1 MENKPKTL
9 QEAKNIFEKLKT
21 GPKSVLFSEEKLD
34 KRLLKML
41 KKSSYGKDNLLLK
54 LINLV
59 ENDIDQINKTN
70 QIPTRTD
77 YVEKREID
85 RMTLYNFDGSFQ
97 LVHADV
103 ANLDFLGKSA
113 TVPRYSLLAVDLY
126 SSKVYVYPMRSRK
139 QILQRLN
146 QFHDEIKNKRKKR
159 NMRLQVDNEFQQVKI
174 KDLNDKY
181 NVEKFSTSVRRG
193 KAFVAEQKIR

>member
-34 KRLLKML
+34 KRLLKKL

-85 RMTLYNFDGSFQ
+85 RSTLVSI
-97 LVHADV
+97 
-103 ANLDFLGKSA
+103 S
-113 TVPRYSLLAVDLY
+113 
-126 SSKVYVYPMRSRK
+126 PMRSGK
-139 QILQRLN
+139 QILQKLN
-146 QFHDEIKNKRKKR
+146 QFCDEIKSKRKTIDTQ
-159 NMRLQVDNEFQQVKI
+159 LQVDNEFQQVKI
-174 KDLNDKY
+174 KYLNDK
-181 NVEKFSTSVRRG
+181 
-193 KAFVAEQKIR
+193 

>member
-21 GPKSVLFSEEKLD
+21 DPKSVLFSEEKID
-34 KRLLKML
+34 KRLLKKL

-77 YVEKREID
+77 YVEKRKIID
-85 RMTLYNFDGSFQ
+85 RPCIALMVPFSL
-97 LVHADV
+97 
-103 ANLDFLGKSA
+103 FLLMSP
-113 TVPRYSLLAVDLY
+113 T
-126 SSKVYVYPMRSRK
+126 
-139 QILQRLN
+139 
-146 QFHDEIKNKRKKR
+146 
-159 NMRLQVDNEFQQVKI
+159 
-174 KDLNDKY
+174 
-181 NVEKFSTSVRRG
+181 
-193 KAFVAEQKIR
+193 

>member
-59 ENDIDQINKTN
+59 ENNIDQINKTN

-85 RMTLYNFDGSFQ
+85 
-97 LVHADV
+97 
-103 ANLDFLGKSA
+103 
-113 TVPRYSLLAVDLY
+113 
-126 SSKVYVYPMRSRK
+126 
-139 QILQRLN
+139 
-146 QFHDEIKNKRKKR
+146 
-159 NMRLQVDNEFQQVKI
+159 
-174 KDLNDKY
+174 
-181 NVEKFSTSVRRG
+181 
-193 KAFVAEQKIR
+193 